1 VYIFPRFSKR
11 NLFMLIFITMS
22 GSMIYFLLVTFK
34 SKFNM
39 LAINF
44 DPKCQLD
51 LNRTEYCLSTST
63 ENECRQGERGA
74 HARSPASRTPITH

>member
-1 VYIFPRFSKR
+1 
-11 NLFMLIFITMS
+11 MLIFITMS
-22 GSMIYFLLVTFK
+22 SSMIYFLLVTFK

-63 ENECRQGERGA
+63 ENECRQGERG
-74 HARSPASRTPITH
+74 HTLARPHRALPSRTNERERRHRERGVG